1 MTLVRFHGDDVM
13 PHGGRHEAIHTD
25 VGADVDDAQ
34 IGVGVE
40 HVLEGGTD
48 DVRLPQARVANV
60 TRDERVLGV
69 GVQTHGRAGAHR
81 QPHAV
86 ELAGD
91 RRAHV
96 VRVDG
101 DDVDGRPRAPAD
113 GRGASVQQLHD
124 LPLPDRPRRVVHAPP
139 PRDVNDDR
147 WRCVFL
153 FVAPSGGRLRE
164 ARGETICGI
173 KCSVAVWF

>member
-40 HVLEGGTD
+40 HVLEGRAEN
-48 DVRLPQARVANV
+48 VRFPQPRVAYV
-60 TRDERVLGV
+60 ARYERVLGI
-69 GVQTHGRAGAHR
+69 GVQTHGRAGSHR

-91 RRAHV
+91 RHPHV

-101 DDVDGRPRAPAD
+101 DGVDVRPHAPTD
-113 GRGASVQQLHD
+113 GRGTSVQQLHD
-124 LPLPDRPRRVVHAPP
+124 LPLLYGPRRVVHAPS

-147 WRCVFL
+147 WRCLFL
-153 FVAPSGGRLRE
+153 FVAPSGGRLRV
-164 ARGETICGI
+164 ACGETIYRI
-173 KCSVAVWF
+173 RCSVAV